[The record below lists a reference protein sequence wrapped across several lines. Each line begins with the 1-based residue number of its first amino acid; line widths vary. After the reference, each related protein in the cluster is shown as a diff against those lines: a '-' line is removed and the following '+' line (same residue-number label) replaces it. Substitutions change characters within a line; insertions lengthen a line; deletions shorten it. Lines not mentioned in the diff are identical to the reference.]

1 MDKKKGLL
9 NITTS
14 LVFKLI
20 IIIASIF
27 VRRMIIKYVGNEIN
41 GLNALFTSIIGVL
54 GVAELGVGAAITFC
68 MYKPIVD
75 GDTPTIAAL
84 YRTFWNLYF
93 IIGGVVLLCGC
104 ALMPALPFFAKDY
117 DIAGVNIYLSFG
129 LVLISVFISYVFS
142 AKTSLINAHKNDF
155 ITTIISSCSL
165 LLQYGLQ
172 IFVLYQFQSFV
183 AFLICQIFAMIIQ
196 FIAIKL
202 VVRKK
207 YTNIIKT
214 KSKLNA
220 ETKNSV
226 VKNIKAMFA
235 HKIGHA
241 LVNGVD
247 SIIIS
252 AVLGVAVLGFYTN
265 YTTIM
270 VSMVN
275 VIALVFTAMTSVVG
289 HALVESNDDSKRRYF
304 DFFHVLNF
312 ILGCVFF
319 LGYYAVIDN
328 LVTLLFGKS
337 LEVAK
342 SISIVITINYFI
354 QFMRQSII
362 LFRDASGTFYY
373 DRWRPIVEGV
383 LNIGLSIGFVYL
395 FNYLWGANFAVVGV
409 IVATILTNLA
419 ISLVVEPFVLF
430 KYTLNTSPIK
440 FYVKNYYCIA
450 IFVCILF
457 ALHFSMIKSDNQ
469 WVELFA
475 NGGISL
481 AYSLTVLAVVV
492 LINKDFRHYAKNF
505 LLRLN
510 RHKDNRLQTVVA
522 TSGAIADQTVEDAN
536 VSNENSISINED
548 VNSDVAVKV
557 DKDSD
562 NVTNA

>member
-14 LVFKLI
+14 LVFKLV

-41 GLNALFTSIIGVL
+41 GLNSLFTSIIGVL

-75 GDTPTIAAL
+75 GDTQTIAAL
-84 YRTFWNLYF
+84 YRTFRNLYF

-183 AFLICQIFAMIIQ
+183 AFLICQIVVTIIQ
-196 FIAIKL
+196 FIAIEL

-252 AVLGVAVLGFYTN
+252 AVLGVAVLGLYTN

-289 HALVESNDDSKRRYF
+289 HALVESNGDSKRRYF

-328 LVTLLFGKS
+328 LVTLLFGES
-337 LEVAK
+337 LEIAK

-373 DRWRPIVEGV
+373 DRWRPIAEGV

-430 KYTLNTSPIK
+430 KYTLNTTPLK

-469 WVELFA
+469 WVELFV

-481 AYSLTVLAVVV
+481 AFSLSVSTIVILC
-492 LINKDFRHYAKNF
+492 NKDFLHYSKSF
-505 LLRLN
+505 LGRLKK
-510 RHKDNRLQTVVA
+510 HKTATVMDASV
-522 TSGAIADQTVEDAN
+522 SGELAAN
-536 VSNENSISINED
+536 EQSENIEKTNGDENE
-548 VNSDVAVKV
+548 V
-557 DKDSD
+557 DKHDLFSR
-562 NVTNA
+562 